1 MKMTKRQLV
10 KIFLVLVV
18 LLAAISTYF
27 AQGDGQRSNKSA
39 PVAQPSREAARQ
51 LMIEDQLKTLLA
63 PSGVGVGDGG
73 IGVIGPALRSASYTE
88 TLIHWAVKPSSPAG
102 PTGSQGT
109 AESHALSI
117 LERAS
122 REGSL
127 PRPRSLELSE
137 EQVLVVAIGADNQLR
152 WWTLIPDPRLM
163 RAEFPGPNGELTG
176 QTVMRTEADFSVA
189 YPADPSITELRFYH
203 PRLTDGGFVLETI
216 GTAAAR

>member
-1 MKMTKRQLV
+1 MKITKRQPV
-10 KIFLVLVV
+10 KIFLVLAV

-27 AQGDGQRSNKSA
+27 AQGDRKRGGQSA
-39 PVAQPSREAARQ
+39 PVAQPSREAVRQ

-63 PSGVGVGDGG
+63 PSGVGVGGAG
-73 IGVIGPALRSASYTE
+73 EIGPVSRSASYTE
-88 TLIHWAVKPSSPAG
+88 TLIHWAVKPSSPDS
-102 PTGSQGT
+102 PTGAQGQ

-137 EQVLVVAIGADNQLR
+137 EQVLVVAVGADNQMR
-152 WWTLIPDPRLM
+152 WWTLIPDPRLT

-176 QTVMRTEADFSVA
+176 QTVVRTEADFSVA
-189 YPADPSITELRFYH
+189 YPADPSITELRLYH

-216 GTAAAR
+216 GAAAVR